1 MNNNTLDLLES
12 RIRLL
17 VERITQLHDDNQ
29 RIKAKLV
36 LTSKEFDTE
45 KRRLEEQLAQAQVG
59 GQTASAYGSDDEIS
73 SRLQFQE
80 QQIQLL
86 ETERLNLRDQ
96 ISFLQNTIQNK
107 EKGWKE
113 RFSEQE
119 NQQGAH
125 SEQISELQERLQTA
139 EDSVLVL
146 RQEITTQKQQANEA
160 QSSLKQENEALSAQ
174 LAAVQAQLEAAER
187 IRVEYEQARTEWEK
201 QEHTLLSAAN
211 QEKEATEARLLQE
224 AERLRAESAEQAA
237 RHTQQLAELE
247 RTAEAKIQQ
256 AAAETTALNAQIAA
270 LSEQNNTYRTLLLEH
285 AEKISALLER
295 LPVSDT
301 SSSDTSETEPPAI
314 TAPESSA
321 FEETADFGET
331 PVFAEAPGFEET
343 HIFNEV
349 SDFEEPKVPDV
360 LPDFKHTSD
369 VAMPDFN
376 PADFNK
382 A

>member
-45 KRRLEEQLAQAQVG
+45 KRRLEEQLAQAG

-160 QSSLKQENEALSAQ
+160 QSSLKQENEALSTQ

-187 IRVEYEQARTEWEK
+187 IRVEYEQACTEWEK
-201 QEHTLLSAAN
+201 QEHALLSAAN

-295 LPVSDT
+295 LPASDT
-301 SSSDTSETEPPAI
+301 SSDTSETELPAI
-314 TAPESSA
+314 TAPEPSA
-321 FEETADFGET
+321 FEETAYFEET

>member
-45 KRRLEEQLAQAQVG
+45 KRRLEEQLAQAQAG

-160 QSSLKQENEALSAQ
+160 QSSLKQENEAQ

-285 AEKISALLER
+285 AEKISTLLER
-295 LPVSDT
+295 LPASDT
-301 SSSDTSETEPPAI
+301 SSSDTSDTELPSI

>member
-45 KRRLEEQLAQAQVG
+45 KRRLEEQLAQVQAG

-187 IRVEYEQARTEWEK
+187 IRAEYEQARTEWEK

-270 LSEQNNTYRTLLLEH
+270 LSEQNNTYRTLLMEH
-285 AEKISALLER
+285 AEKISTLLER
-295 LPVSDT
+295 LPASDT
-301 SSSDTSETEPPAI
+301 SLSDTSDTELPAI
-314 TAPESSA
+314 TAPESLA

>member
-45 KRRLEEQLAQAQVG
+45 KRRLEEQLAQAQAG

-174 LAAVQAQLEAAER
+174 LVAVQAQLEAAER
-187 IRVEYEQARTEWEK
+187 IRAEYEQARTEWEK

-295 LPVSDT
+295 LPASDT
-301 SSSDTSETEPPAI
+301 SSDTSETELPAI
-314 TAPESSA
+314 TAPEPSA
-321 FEETADFGET
+321 FEETTDFGEM

>member
-45 KRRLEEQLAQAQVG
+45 KRRLEEQLAQAG

-187 IRVEYEQARTEWEK
+187 IRAEYEQARTEWER

-247 RTAEAKIQQ
+247 RTAEARIQQ

-285 AEKISALLER
+285 AEKISTLLER
-295 LPVSDT
+295 LPASDT
-301 SSSDTSETEPPAI
+301 SSSDTSETELPAI
-314 TAPESSA
+314 TAPEPSA

>member
-45 KRRLEEQLAQAQVG
+45 KRRLEEQLAQAQAG

-160 QSSLKQENEALSAQ
+160 QSSLKQENEALSTQ

-201 QEHTLLSAAN
+201 QEHALLSAAN
-211 QEKEATEARLLQE
+211 QEKEVTEARLLQE

-295 LPVSDT
+295 LPASDT
-301 SSSDTSETEPPAI
+301 SSDTSETELPAI
-314 TAPESSA
+314 TAPEPSA
-321 FEETADFGET
+321 FEETAYFGET

>member
-45 KRRLEEQLAQAQVG
+45 KRRLEEQLAQAG

-160 QSSLKQENEALSAQ
+160 QSSLKQENEALSTQ

-201 QEHTLLSAAN
+201 QEHALLSAAN

-247 RTAEAKIQQ
+247 RTAEARIQQ

-285 AEKISALLER
+285 AEKISTLLER

-301 SSSDTSETEPPAI
+301 SSSDTSETELPAI
-314 TAPESSA
+314 TAPEPLA
-321 FEETADFGET
+321 FEETTDFGEM

>member
-45 KRRLEEQLAQAQVG
+45 KRRLEEQLAQAQAG
-59 GQTASAYGSDDEIS
+59 GQTVSAYGSDDEIS

-146 RQEITTQKQQANEA
+146 RQEITTQQQ
-160 QSSLKQENEALSAQ
+160 QENEALSTQ

-201 QEHTLLSAAN
+201 QEHALLSAAN

-247 RTAEAKIQQ
+247 RTAEARIQQ

-301 SSSDTSETEPPAI
+301 SSSDTSETELPAI
-314 TAPESSA
+314 TAPEPLA
-321 FEETADFGET
+321 FEETTDFGEM

>member
-17 VERITQLHDDNQ
+17 VEIITQLHDENQ
-29 RIKAKLV
+29 SIKAKLV

-224 AERLRAESAEQAA
+224 AERLRRTGSTPHTAACRAGTHCRSKNPAGSSRNHRTKCPNCRTFRTKQHIPHTAAGTRGKNQRPAGTSARIRHIIIRYIRNGTA
-237 RHTQQLAELE
+237 RHH
-247 RTAEAKIQQ
+247 RTRI
-256 AAAETTALNAQIAA
+256 
-270 LSEQNNTYRTLLLEH
+270 LS
-285 AEKISALLER
+285 
-295 LPVSDT
+295 
-301 SSSDTSETEPPAI
+301 
-314 TAPESSA
+314 
-321 FEETADFGET
+321 F
-331 PVFAEAPGFEET
+331 
-343 HIFNEV
+343 
-349 SDFEEPKVPDV
+349 
-360 LPDFKHTSD
+360 
-369 VAMPDFN
+369 
-376 PADFNK
+376 
-382 A
+382 